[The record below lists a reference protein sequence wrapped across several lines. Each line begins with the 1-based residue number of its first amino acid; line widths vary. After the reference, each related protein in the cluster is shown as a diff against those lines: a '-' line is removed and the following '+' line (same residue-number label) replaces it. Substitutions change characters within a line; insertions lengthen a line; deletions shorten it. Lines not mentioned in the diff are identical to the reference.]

1 MDAVTIDR
9 MGYKIPPYRL
19 ACMSKS
25 VHKIMQELTSPT
37 PVSYSVDEAMFI
49 LDQARAY
56 IEKGRDPDAT

>member
-56 IEKGRDPDAT
+56 IEKGGDPDAT